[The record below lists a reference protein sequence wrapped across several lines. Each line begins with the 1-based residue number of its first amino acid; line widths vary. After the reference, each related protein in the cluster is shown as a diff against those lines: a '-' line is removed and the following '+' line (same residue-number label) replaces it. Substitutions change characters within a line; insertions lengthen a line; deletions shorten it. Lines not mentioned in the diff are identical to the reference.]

1 MKSFSF
7 HTNHRERSK
16 SPETRIKLIPLTGTQ
31 SRSEILKKI
40 EISSQFNMRY
50 RGLFE
55 YYGDDLIA
63 YKKENPT
70 DFFRNEFLR
79 TFSSYLTDY
88 LEDNMPTSWHKCK
101 KSFIELLLY
110 IHLPNA
116 LKISKESDS
125 IQYFISEFKKFS
137 IWLDHREKTTWTKML
152 TPYEQTIN
160 ELQLCEKLLNRL
172 YLQMYPQ
179 FFESDWNYQE
189 DLTKVSQR
197 LEECKEVKDN
207 FFQIT
212 NIDGNTVYL
221 SNIHTN
227 KQFQVNKI
235 PVDEQ
240 FLGIILHGSIGRLEG
255 QATWSLLLTAGVY
268 PKRAKRYLTFR
279 EK

>member
-7 HTNHRERSK
+7 HTNHRRRTK
-16 SPETRIKLIPLTGTQ
+16 SPETKIKLIPLSGTQ
-31 SRSEILKKI
+31 TRSEILKKI

-70 DFFRNEFLR
+70 DYFRNEFLR
-79 TFSSYLTDY
+79 AFSSYLTDY
-88 LEDNMPTSWHKCK
+88 LEDNMPASWDKCQ

-110 IHLPNA
+110 IHLPNSI
-116 LKISKESDS
+116 KISYEHNS

-137 IWLDHREKTTWTKML
+137 IWLDQREKTAWTSIL
-152 TPYEQTIN
+152 TPYNETIH
-160 ELQLCEKLLNRL
+160 ELQLCEELLNRL

-179 FFESDWNYQE
+179 FFEANWDYE
-189 DLTKVSQR
+189 KDLTRVSKVF
-197 LEECKEVKDN
+197 EECQHIEDN
-207 FFQIT
+207 FFQI
-212 NIDGNTVYL
+212 IKIEKNTVLL
-221 SNIHTN
+221 SNIYTN
-227 KQFQVNKI
+227 KQFQISDI
-235 PVDEQ
+235 PVDNR

-255 QATWSLLLTAGVY
+255 QTTWSLLLVAGLY
-268 PKRAKRYLTFR
+268 PKGAKRYLTFI

>member
-7 HTNHRERSK
+7 HTNHRQRVK
-16 SPETRIKLIPLTGTQ
+16 PETKIKLIPLTGTQ

-88 LEDNMPTSWHKCK
+88 LEDNMPASWNKCK
-101 KSFIELLLY
+101 KAFIELLLH
-110 IHLPNA
+110 IHLPNTI
-116 LKISKESDS
+116 KISKERNS
-125 IQYFISEFKKFS
+125 IQHFISEFKKFS
-137 IWLDHREKTTWTKML
+137 IWLDQRKGTAWTKLIMPYNETIHEL
-152 TPYEQTIN
+152 T
-160 ELQLCEKLLNRL
+160 LCEELLNKL

-179 FFESDWNYQE
+179 FFETNWDYE
-189 DLTKVSQR
+189 KDLTRIGKV
-197 LEECKEVKDN
+197 LEESKDIEDN
-207 FFQIT
+207 FFEIIKIEEST
-212 NIDGNTVYL
+212 VLLANIF
-221 SNIHTN
+221 TN
-227 KQFQVNKI
+227 KQFQISDI
-235 PVDEQ
+235 PVDDR

-255 QATWSLLLTAGVY
+255 HTTWSLLLVAGLY
-268 PKRAKRYLTFR
+268 PKGSKRYLTFM